1 MDLSVYQSKIY
12 ELRGVRVML
21 DFDLGLLYDVET
33 RSLKQSVRR
42 NKYRFPDDFMFQ
54 LNKIEWQELITNCDN
69 LPESIKFSP
78 QPPFAFTE
86 QGVAML
92 STVLK
97 SKKAVETNIAIMR
110 AFVEI
115 RKTISLQSTISQQIM
130 ELKNDLEQR
139 LGEHDVQ
146 LMEIYTAMEQFLDK
160 KTEQKNWENRKRLG
174 YK

>member
-78 QPPFAFTE
+78 QPPFAFT
-86 QGVAML
+86 
-92 STVLK
+92 
-97 SKKAVETNIAIMR
+97 
-110 AFVEI
+110 
-115 RKTISLQSTISQQIM
+115 
-130 ELKNDLEQR
+130 
-139 LGEHDVQ
+139 
-146 LMEIYTAMEQFLDK
+146 
-160 KTEQKNWENRKRLG
+160 
-174 YK
+174 